1 MWDHSIS
8 GKKISS
14 QYVISWTVRAKS
26 TELIAEESKQPVRIN
41 VSLTLESLIFQD
53 HTLLLPGTKMSR
65 PLEPLYFFYCHLLC
79 FGKAACMMVP
89 SLPTMH
95 ETAVL
100 AALLTHQQFSSDGD
114 S

>member
-53 HTLLLPGTKMSR
+53 HTLLLPGTKMNVIYR
-65 PLEPLYFFYCHLLC
+65 
-79 FGKAACMMVP
+79 
-89 SLPTMH
+89 
-95 ETAVL
+95 AVL
-100 AALLTHQQFSSDGD
+100 
-114 S
+114 